1 VGAFRRAEAHE
12 RLRSLSAD
20 PVLGS
25 LVRTLLSL
33 AAGPGKTLQKGGDSH
48 ITSTRKN

>member
-1 VGAFRRAEAHE
+1 MGAFRRAEAHE

-33 AAGPGKTLQKGGDSH
+33 APDPGKTLQRGGDSH
-48 ITSTRKN
+48 ITSSRRN